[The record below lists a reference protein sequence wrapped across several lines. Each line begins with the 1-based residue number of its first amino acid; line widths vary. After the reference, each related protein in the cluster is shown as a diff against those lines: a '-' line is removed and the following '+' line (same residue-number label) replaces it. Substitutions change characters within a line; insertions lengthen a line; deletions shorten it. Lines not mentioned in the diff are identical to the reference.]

1 MQHAGGC
8 GAPTL
13 LDAGPAAGSLSAH
26 SQVSCLAPKQ
36 VFFFSHAKTIWQ
48 IATQI
53 WAGVT
58 TTSGG

>member
-36 VFFFSHAKTIWQ
+36 VFFFPMPKQFGKLQPKFGLA
-48 IATQI
+48 
-53 WAGVT
+53 
-58 TTSGG
+58 